1 VLFGQEMKENLYHR
15 VIDACQLEPDIK
27 ILPGGDMT
35 EIGEKVSA
43 VFTVSVNVNKELPLL
58 GYYL

>member
-1 VLFGQEMKENLYHR
+1 MKENLYHR